1 MSDKTIV
8 DRYRL
13 GNRFNY
19 GKTFVSNMKD
29 IHVGDDKVLLC
40 ATLFVNAMNVLHGVP
55 CHHVQHNDS
64 QKAVQVSI
72 YVDAESA
79 EERGIAG
86 LFEVAQ
92 ELGLC
97 IHADRTSYAGNTY
110 CIELHTLAS
119 AYRLMALALDLTNL
133 TNNDSLNTP
142 H

>member
-1 MSDKTIV
+1 MTDKCIV
-8 DRYRL
+8 NRYQA
-13 GNRFNY
+13 GNRINY

-40 ATLFVNAMNVLHGVP
+40 ASLFVNAMSVLHGVP
-55 CHHVQHNDS
+55 CHHVQHTDTQN
-64 QKAVQVSI
+64 AIQVSI

-97 IHADRTSYAGNTY
+97 IHTDSNSHMGNTY